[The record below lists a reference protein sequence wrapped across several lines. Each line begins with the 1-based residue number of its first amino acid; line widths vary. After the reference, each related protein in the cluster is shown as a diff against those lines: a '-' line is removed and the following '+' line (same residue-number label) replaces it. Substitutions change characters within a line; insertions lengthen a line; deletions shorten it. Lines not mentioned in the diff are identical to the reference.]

1 MPFPSIVLSA
11 FLSGR
16 ARGKQVS
23 RGMAG
28 AKPGG
33 GHGAD
38 LDRTAYGPAFGI
50 VARMEG
56 MGPGEGGIARFER
69 VFCPAAFALAMAQD
83 AVNDVGV
90 GNKGDD
96 AHAGAAGSASQRVSL
111 ENFPDQTGPG
121 AAGLPGE
128 IGIVPLAGG
137 DAGIGVFGSRRLAQ
151 DSAPVGIG
159 AVESL
164 AVASRPASSLHSI
177 SRPDCARIF
186 RTRDSR
192 RSTGRVQPWRTIA
205 GMVGDVRQLSLEP
218 RAATSSRLPPSCNTG
233 WAHRAWERRRRPA
246 PRCHGPG
253 SIER

>member
-1 MPFPSIVLSA
+1 MT
-11 FLSGR
+11 
-16 ARGKQVS
+16 
-23 RGMAG
+23 G

-50 VARMEG
+50 VDLMES

-137 DAGIGVFGSRRLAQ
+137 DAGIGVFGSRRRAQ
-151 DSAPVGIG
+151 DSAPVGTG

-164 AVASRPASSLHSI
+164 AVASRVGNMRRNSVDPFQGVQHHAGST
-177 SRPDCARIF
+177 RARV
-186 RTRDSR
+186 R
-192 RSTGRVQPWRTIA
+192 GRLQSQRAVIEFLEGIHGQSGA
-205 GMVGDVRQLSLEP
+205 GDV
-218 RAATSSRLPPSCNTG
+218 AALG
-233 WAHRAWERRRRPA
+233 FERTEGGGIDGRS
-246 PRCHGPG
+246 G
-253 SIER
+253 EN